1 MRTRTARCEGCAQ
14 VQGGEPVGCAWH
26 MGQPQTC
33 WFDVGI
39 KRVVNHSEVTGQ
51 ESGKKPKK
59 KPQDQQ
65 SVPALEPR
73 RLAAERDLWLPLPR
87 PGSDGKH
94 HSDRQTPCFSVCPIL
109 SPPSPTVAITS
120 PGTAPHPCLGHT
132 SASAQSIQSRHLTDI
147 RVKPHQREQMPSSK
161 SLMWVGGVSI
171 SAPRGSAEPTPGSA
185 LAAC

>member
-94 HSDRQTPCFSVCPIL
+94 QSDRQTPCFSVCPIL
-109 SPPSPTVAITS
+109 SPPLT
-120 PGTAPHPCLGHT
+120 H
-132 SASAQSIQSRHLTDI
+132 SRHHLPRHSTPSLP
-147 RVKPHQREQMPSSK
+147 RPHLCFSTIHPVPTFDRHQSEAPPEGADAK
-161 SLMWVGGVSI
+161 FKVPDVGGWRLHFR
-171 SAPRGSAEPTPGSA
+171 PQG
-185 LAAC
+185 

>member
-1 MRTRTARCEGCAQ
+1 MRTRTARCEGRAQ
-14 VQGGEPVGCAWH
+14 VQRGEPVRCAWH

-39 KRVVNHSEVTGQ
+39 KRVVNHSEVTSQ

-94 HSDRQTPCFSVCPIL
+94 QSDRQTPCFSVCPIL
-109 SPPSPTVAITS
+109 SPPHPQLPSLPQTQRPIPASATPLLLHNPSSPDIRQTLESSPT
-120 PGTAPHPCLGHT
+120 
-132 SASAQSIQSRHLTDI
+132 
-147 RVKPHQREQMPSSK
+147 
-161 SLMWVGGVSI
+161 
-171 SAPRGSAEPTPGSA
+171 RGSRCQVQSP
-185 LAAC
+185 